1 MKYVLLI
8 IGMLCGLFMGGCA
21 TIPPE
26 APELSVQLGL
36 RISAVESAHNRLLE
50 DFFAEK
56 RRQIDHYVQE
66 VWVPVF
72 TREFFSDPKVS
83 DMWGQVVQSQD
94 PGDRIKF
101 MTLVGPRLQDKI
113 NRKRLELI
121 QPLDELE
128 RIIKAKLKAEYDNMR
143 AINNSLTAYLQSAV
157 KVEENRRRYLA
168 MLGLSEKGL
177 DTFVDDTDKAVDTLV
192 GTAHTME
199 DHVKNAEKFK
209 ETVSAIIE
217 TLRK

>member
-56 RRQIDHYVQE
+56 RRQVDHYVQE

-83 DMWGQVVQSQD
+83 DMWGQVVQSTD

-101 MTLVGPRLQDKI
+101 ITLVGPRLQDKI
-113 NRKRLELI
+113 NRKRLELV

-128 RIIKAKLKAEYDNMR
+128 RTIKSKLKSEYDNMR
-143 AINNSLTAYLQSAV
+143 AINNSLTSFLQSAA
-157 KVEENRRRYLA
+157 KVEENRKRYLE
-168 MLGLSEKGL
+168 MLGLSETRL
-177 DTFVDDTDKAVDTLV
+177 DTFVDDTDKAVAALV
-192 GTAHTME
+192 GATHTIE
-199 DHVKNAEKFK
+199 DRIKDAEKFK
-209 ETVSAIIE
+209 ETVSAITE
-217 TLRK
+217 KLSK